1 MLEINI
7 NYFNIKIGESFINV
21 SNKKGKVYKSKID
34 LKNVGP
40 IKRDG
45 FWHLAW
51 SKEHNSY
58 IVINKKSKLK
68 LQNFLLGVNNN
79 VPVFHKNR
87 DTLDNR
93 LSNLY
98 IYKESNMKNNYEVLN
113 DSTVKVYISN
123 RYKEESL
130 YFLISK
136 CDTEK
141 ILDDFGYW
149 TYAKSKNK
157 YTIFKNTKNGK
168 KTPLDIL
175 FPKNKPDQITKL
187 NKNFFDFRREN
198 IKINLNL

>member
-1 MLEINI
+1 MFEITI
-7 NYFNIKIGESFINV
+7 NYFDIKIGETFINV
-21 SNKKGKVYKSKID
+21 SNKKGQIYKSKID
-34 LKNVGP
+34 LKSIGP

-45 FWHLAW
+45 FWHLTW

-58 IVINKKSKLK
+58 LVINMKSKLK

-79 VPVFHKNR
+79 VPVFHKNK

-98 IYKESNMKNNYEVLN
+98 IYEESNMKNNYELLDN
-113 DSTVKVYISN
+113 DSVKIYISN
-123 RYKEESL
+123 RYKEKSL

-136 CDTEK
+136 CDFEK
-141 ILDDFGYW
+141 FLDDFGYW
-149 TYAKSKNK
+149 TYLKSKNK

-175 FPKNKPDQITKL
+175 FPKKNSNEIIKI

-198 IKINLNL
+198 IKLNL